1 MSVSPQSLEGG
12 APVGPTAGVMAK
24 AASGAKFALFVLF
37 AINLLNFFDRQLLG
51 SLGEP
56 IRKEFLLS
64 DTALGFLGSVFI
76 WMYALVGL
84 PMGHLSDKWQRT
96 KLIAIGTTV
105 WSLLTAATGM
115 AQNYAQLFVARLGV
129 GLGEATCAPAGQ
141 SLIGDFFPPNKRA
154 FAMGV
159 FMLGLPGGLF
169 LAYAAS
175 GIIYAHLGWRAA
187 FYIACVP
194 GLLFALLAL
203 IMREPLRGALDP
215 GRVVTK
221 PSGSVVAPYLAVLR
235 LPTMWW
241 IILSGIF
248 HNFNMYALGSFN
260 SAFLQRFHGMSV
272 RDASVVSSFAVGA
285 VGAIGLILGGWL
297 ADKMSIKRRNARL
310 VLSAWCMSIAAP
322 CIFFAVNQPKGSI
335 TPYILLMAM
344 GTITM
349 YVYYSTVYTAIQDVI
364 EPRLRGTA
372 VAIYFCCMYIFGAS
386 MGPVGTGMLSDH
398 FAHKAMSDAG
408 ASSMTEAF
416 KAIGLHNAMYIIP
429 ILALAA
435 AAVLFAAS
443 RTMDKDVRKQELA
456 HLAAK
461 A

>member
-1 MSVSPQSLEGG
+1 MSVSPETLEGMPPAG
-12 APVGPTAGVMAK
+12 QAGGTALSK
-24 AASGAKFALFVLF
+24 AATGAKFALFVLF

-115 AQNYAQLFVARLGV
+115 AQNYAQLFIARLGV

-141 SLIGDFFPPNKRA
+141 SLIGDFFPPAKRA

-159 FMLGLPGGLF
+159 FMLGLPAGLF

-203 IMREPLRGALDP
+203 IMREPLRGGLDP

-221 PSGSVVAPYLAVLR
+221 SSGSVVAPYLAVLS

-285 VGAIGLILGGWL
+285 VGAVGLILGGWL
-297 ADKMSIKRRNARL
+297 ADKMSVKRRNGRL

-322 CIFFAVNQPKGSI
+322 CIFFAINQPKGSI
-335 TPYILLMAM
+335 NAYILLMAM

-398 FAHKAMSDAG
+398 FAHKAMIDAG
-408 ASSMTEAF
+408 AGTMTEGF

-443 RTMDKDVRKQELA
+443 RTMEKDVRKQQMSA
-456 HLAAK
+456 GG
-461 A
+461 

>member
-1 MSVSPQSLEGG
+1 MSVSPQSLDGVPPAG
-12 APVGPTAGVMAK
+12 QTAGATLSST
-24 AASGAKFALFVLF
+24 ATGAKFALFVLF

-64 DTALGFLGSVFI
+64 DTALGFLGTIFTVI
-76 WMYALVGL
+76 YAIVGL
-84 PMGHLSDKWQRT
+84 PLGRLSDRWYRT
-96 KLIAIGTTV
+96 RLIAIGTAV

-115 AQNYAQLFVARLGV
+115 ATTYTQIFVARLGV

-141 SLIGDFFPPNKRA
+141 SLIGDFFAPSQRA

-159 FMLGLPGGLF
+159 FMLGLPAGLF
-169 LAYAAS
+169 LAYASS

-194 GLLFALLAL
+194 GLVFALLAL
-203 IMREPLRGALDP
+203 IVREPHRGGLDP

-221 PSGSVVAPYLAVLR
+221 ASGSVVAPYLAVLG

-272 RDASVVSSFAVGA
+272 HDASLVSSIAVGA
-285 VGAIGLILGGWL
+285 VGAVGLVLGGWA
-297 ADKMSIKRRNARL
+297 ADKMSVKRRNARL

-322 CIFFAVNQPKGSI
+322 CIFLAINQPKGSI
-335 TPYILLMAM
+335 DAYILLMAM

-386 MGPVGTGMLSDH
+386 MGPVGTGMLSDY
-398 FAHKAMSDAG
+398 FARKAMNDAG
-408 ASSMTEAF
+408 ATTMTEAF
-416 KAIGLHNAMYIIP
+416 KAIGLHHAMYAIP

-443 RTMDKDVRKQELA
+443 RTMEKDVRKQELA
-456 HLAAK
+456 HQK
-461 A
+461 S